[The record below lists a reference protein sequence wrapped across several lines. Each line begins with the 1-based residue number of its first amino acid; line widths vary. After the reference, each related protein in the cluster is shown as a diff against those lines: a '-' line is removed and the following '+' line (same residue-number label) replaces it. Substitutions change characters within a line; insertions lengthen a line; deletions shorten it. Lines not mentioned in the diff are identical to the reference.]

1 MRKLSI
7 LACGLMIVLMA
18 QAQALLTPSTIDQ
31 VISEMTVE
39 EKVDLLIG
47 CGQGKGK
54 FPGSA
59 GLTCAIPRL
68 GITSAYMADGP
79 HRLIIAEKREF
90 DSHEY
95 ITTEFPSGVNCAA
108 TFDVDA
114 VQQVGAAI
122 GREVSDYGLD
132 ILLAPGENILRS
144 SLCGRNN
151 EYYSEDPLLSGKVA
165 AAYINGVQ
173 SNGIGA
179 CLKHFAVNNQETNR
193 NTMDSRVSE
202 RALRE
207 IYLKNFE
214 IAVKESQPWT
224 IMTSY
229 NKVNGKY
236 TCEDRRLTETIL
248 RGDWGFQ
255 GLVMTDWNAGRDAV
269 ASINAGND
277 MIQPGQQKQREA
289 ILAAAKDGTIPMEL
303 LNLSV
308 RRTLELILKTK
319 TYSNYNYPEYTDR
332 KGHAALTRRIGAEGI
347 VLLKNSH
354 EALPLAGQNHV
365 ALYGQTSFNLVPA
378 TTGFGGTIHGRSIV
392 GMVEALRK
400 AGYTTDMDL
409 ARRYVKHIQDE
420 NHRLYPQGLPPFSIT
435 PLQRPEEMQF
445 TADELKAQA
454 EQNSIAVLTI
464 GRVSGEGADR
474 NSKEFYLT
482 DGEKQL
488 MKDVCEAYHAAG
500 KKVVVVLNVC
510 GPVETASWRD
520 QVDAIVC
527 AFEPGQE
534 TGNSI
539 VDVLSGKVNPNGR
552 LPMTWQVKYGDAG
565 ADANFPSEYVFDMS
579 VFFKNYG
586 KSDNMKNAAESNQKQ
601 AAPALVKDVDYT
613 NYDEDVFVGYRWFDT
628 KKVAVA
634 YPFGFGL
641 SYTDFGYQLE
651 SCAIEGDKVV
661 ARIRVKNEGTVAGRE
676 VVQAYVK
683 AAKGSMPKPEKE
695 LKAFA
700 KTKLIQPGMS
710 EVVELSWAVADMASF
725 ATKQNAWEL
734 AKGDYTV
741 LFAHDAQDIR
751 CNATVKVAKK
761 VLTPVKK

>member
-7 LACGLMIVLMA
+7 IVCSLMLVLAA
-18 QAQALLTPSTIDQ
+18 QAQTKLTPGTIDQ
-31 VISEMTVE
+31 VISEMTLE
-39 EKVDLLIG
+39 EKVDILIG
-47 CGQGKGK
+47 CGQGQGK

-59 GLTCAIPRL
+59 GRSRDIPRL

-95 ITTEFPSGVNCAA
+95 ITTEFPSGANCAA
-108 TFDVDA
+108 TFDVEA

-122 GREVSDYGLD
+122 GREVSDFGLD

-151 EYYSEDPLLSGKVA
+151 EYYSEDPLLSGKIA

-179 CLKHFAVNNQETNR
+179 CLKHFAVNSQETNR
-193 NTMDSRVSE
+193 NTMDSRLSE

-224 IMTSY
+224 VMTSY

-269 ASINAGND
+269 ASINSGND

-308 RRTLELILKTK
+308 RRTLELVLKTK
-319 TYSNYNYPEYTDR
+319 TYAGYSYPEETDL
-332 KGHAALTRRIGAEGI
+332 KGHAALTRRVGAEGI
-347 VLLKNSH
+347 VLLKN
-354 EALPLAGQNHV
+354 EAALPLNGVQQV
-365 ALYGQTSFNLVPA
+365 ALYGSTSFNLIAA
-378 TTGFGGTIHGRSIV
+378 TTGFGGTIHGHTLV
-392 GMVEALRK
+392 GLVEGLRN
-400 AGYTTDMDL
+400 AGLNTDMDL
-409 ARRYVKHIQDE
+409 ARRYTKHIADE
-420 NHRLYPQGLPPFSIT
+420 NKRLYPDGLPPFSIT
-435 PLQRPEEMQF
+435 PLNRPGEMQIS
-445 TADELKAQA
+445 ADELNTQA
-454 EQNSIAVLTI
+454 KVNGIAVITL
-464 GRVSGEGADR
+464 GRISGEGADR
-474 NSKEFYLT
+474 NSKDFYLT
-482 DGEKQL
+482 DGEKD
-488 MKDVCEAYHAAG
+488 MIKSVSEAYHAAG

-510 GPVETASWRD
+510 GPIETASWRD
-520 QVDAIVC
+520 MVDAIVC

-539 VDVLSGKVNPNGR
+539 VDVLTGKVNPSGR
-552 LPMTWQVKYGDAG
+552 LPMTWQMRYGDAG

-579 VFFKNYG
+579 VFFKAYG
-586 KSDNMKNAAESNQKQ
+586 KSDNMKNAAEANQKAQ
-601 AAPALVKDVDYT
+601 APALVKDVDYT
-613 NYDEDVFVGYRWFDT
+613 NYDEDIYVGYRWFDS

-634 YPFGFGL
+634 YPFGYGL
-641 SYTDFGYQLE
+641 SYTDFAYELE
-651 SCAIEGDKVV
+651 NCALEGDRVV
-661 ARIRVKNEGTVAGRE
+661 ARIRVKNTGKVAGRE

-695 LKAFA
+695 LRAFA
-700 KTKLIQPGMS
+700 KTALIQPGQS
-710 EVVELSWAVADMASF
+710 AVVELSWKTADMASF

-741 LFAHDAQDIR
+741 MFAHDAQDIR
-751 CNATVKVAKK
+751 CTSSVKVAKK
-761 VLTPVKK
+761 QLFPVNK